1 MKRKAF
7 PKETKPL
14 TEKTPKSVRVRLM
27 LAIPLVFALFTI
39 ASGWLALNLSKYFFL
54 SPARFSYREGEATM
68 WVLMAILLMT
78 ALAAFSGAILAH
90 YISKPLKKV
99 SSRIET
105 LLSGRLL
112 KAPDELALL
121 STAMDEVFTSLDRYI
136 KEGKLMEAL
145 PEGVVTLDRHGMV
158 IHVNKTAQRV
168 LGVSSEEAEG
178 KHIVYT
184 FGDSQGNKIF
194 LNLINNALQKGD
206 TQVFEDMEVPS
217 KRGTLRLR
225 GRISPKSEAGTFSG
239 AIITFQD
246 PSEVE
251 QIRGWLKQADQM
263 AGLGTMAAG
272 IAHEIRNPLA
282 SIRGLMEL
290 LREDIVE
297 TDPKRKYVDTV
308 INEVDR
314 VNKLVQEVLDFA
326 QVETTEP
333 EARDINELI
342 EQALIITKHRL
353 PDKAIEVVED
363 LAKNLPSVFV
373 RPDKITQAFENILV
387 NAFEAT
393 PEGGKVVVTSGLEPF
408 PSRTKN
414 EKYRNVLVRFSNTG
428 SFIAPENIEK
438 IFLPFYTTK
447 PGGTGL
453 GLPICHRIISSLG
466 GEIRV
471 ESHGETGTTFEIEL
485 PTASWIFKK

>member
-1 MKRKAF
+1 
-7 PKETKPL
+7 
-14 TEKTPKSVRVRLM
+14 
-27 LAIPLVFALFTI
+27 
-39 ASGWLALNLSKYFFL
+39 
-54 SPARFSYREGEATM
+54 
-68 WVLMAILLMT
+68 
-78 ALAAFSGAILAH
+78 
-90 YISKPLKKV
+90 
-99 SSRIET
+99 
-105 LLSGRLL
+105 
-112 KAPDELALL
+112 
-121 STAMDEVFTSLDRYI
+121 
-136 KEGKLMEAL
+136 
-145 PEGVVTLDRHGMV
+145 
-158 IHVNKTAQRV
+158 
-168 LGVSSEEAEG
+168 AEG

-194 LNLINNALQKGD
+194 LNLINNALRKGD
-206 TQVFEDMEVPS
+206 TQVFEDMEVSS

-353 PDKAIEVVED
+353 PDKAIEIVED
-363 LAKNLPSVFV
+363 LVKNLPPVFV

-471 ESHGETGTTFEIEL
+471 ESHRETGTTFEIEL